1 MRRFMLLAALAAG
14 AVLASTTTASAGC
27 SINLRVSNTGQG
39 PLQID
44 LERSASK
51 IKMGLWSN
59 FKGRISGV
67 ANNQKTLLIEAGD
80 VFAGTL
86 QTDFD
91 CSTKR
96 RFRWALACGEIDR
109 TGAFV
114 AEVEWEDYS
123 PSDDGWTE
131 NRTVSIEKS
140 RCKAD
145 Y

>member
-1 MRRFMLLAALAAG
+1 MLASALCAG
-14 AVLASTTTASAGC
+14 AVLATATTASAGC
-27 SINLRVSNTGQG
+27 NINLRVANTGQG
-39 PLQID
+39 PLQLD
-44 LERSASK
+44 LRRSASK
-51 IKMGLWSN
+51 IKLGTWAD
-59 FKGRISGV
+59 FKGRITGV
-67 ANNQKTLLIEAGD
+67 DNNQETLLIEAGD

-86 QTDFD
+86 TTDFG

-96 RFRWALACGEIDR
+96 RFRWALACGELDR

-131 NRTVSIEKS
+131 NRSVSIEKS
-140 RCKAD
+140 RCLAD

>member
-1 MRRFMLLAALAAG
+1 MKVTYLACGLIAGLLLAAPNAAE
-14 AVLASTTTASAGC
+14 AAC
-27 SINLRVSNTGQG
+27 NINLRISNTGQG
-39 PLQID
+39 PLQVD
-44 LERSASK
+44 LDRSASK
-51 IKMGLWSN
+51 IKLGTWSD
-59 FKGRISGV
+59 FKGRITGV
-67 ANNQKTLLIEAGD
+67 DDSQKTLLIEAGD

-86 QTDFD
+86 NTDFD

-114 AEVEWEDYS
+114 PEVEWEDYS

-131 NRTVSIEKS
+131 SRSVSIEKS
-140 RCKAD
+140 RCKSD

>member
-1 MRRFMLLAALAAG
+1 MRHFMLLGTLCAA
-14 AVLASTTTASAGC
+14 AVLTAPPASAGC
-27 SINLRVSNTGQG
+27 NINLRVTNTGHG

-51 IKMGLWSN
+51 IKLGVWAN
-59 FKGRISGV
+59 YKGRITGV
-67 ANNQKTLLIEAGD
+67 DNSQKTLLIEAGD

-96 RFRWALACGEIDR
+96 RFRWALACGELDR

-114 AEVEWEDYS
+114 PAVEWEDYS

-131 NRTVSIEKS
+131 NRSVAIEKS
-140 RCKAD
+140 RCLAD

>member
-1 MRRFMLLAALAAG
+1 MRRLMLASALSAGCVLAAA
-14 AVLASTTTASAGC
+14 TTASAGC
-27 SINLRVSNTGQG
+27 NINLRISNTGQG
-39 PLQID
+39 PLQLD

-51 IKMGLWSN
+51 IKLGTWAD
-59 FKGRISGV
+59 FKGRITGV
-67 ANNQKTLLIEAGD
+67 DNNQQTLLIEAGD

-86 QTDFD
+86 TTDFG

-114 AEVEWEDYS
+114 PEAEWEDYS
-123 PSDDGWTE
+123 PSYDGWTE
-131 NRTVSIEKS
+131 NRTVAIEKS
-140 RCKAD
+140 RCLAD